1 MPTFAVLKQRFK
13 AICPM
18 LARLVAIAVSL
29 RTVDVGLALFV
40 AIPIASSR
48 AKTLIHELTIVL
60 PRVGSFLEPPI

>member
-1 MPTFAVLKQRFK
+1 
-13 AICPM
+13 M